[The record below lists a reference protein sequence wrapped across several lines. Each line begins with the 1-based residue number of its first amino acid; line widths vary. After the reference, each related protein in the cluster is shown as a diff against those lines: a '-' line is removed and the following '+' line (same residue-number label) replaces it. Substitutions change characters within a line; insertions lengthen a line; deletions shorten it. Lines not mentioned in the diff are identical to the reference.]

1 MKVLVLKTTGNIYT
15 VRKDNGTVLECRL
28 KGKFRNKDIK
38 STNPIVVGDYVYISK
53 YSDDWMIEDIE
64 ERKNF
69 LSRKSVNLSKQSHI
83 LAANIDQVILII
95 TLKHPVTTTAFIDR
109 FLVGAHASNI
119 DVVLLFNKVD
129 LYDSLLL
136 EKKDQLEK
144 VYQLAGYKTLSISIL
159 NNDVSVL
166 KNIMKSKINL
176 ISGHS
181 GVGKSTLINKL
192 QPGLD
197 INTNI
202 VSETHSQ
209 GQHTT
214 TYSQLYKMDFGG
226 YIIDT
231 PGIKGF
237 GLSDILIKDICNLFP
252 EFYAISHSCKYYN
265 CIHHNEPDCAIKSA
279 VKSGS
284 LSKSRYN
291 NYLSMISE
299 SNDDVYR
306 KEENKL

>member
-144 VYQLAGYKTLSISIL
+144 VYQLVGYKTLSISIL